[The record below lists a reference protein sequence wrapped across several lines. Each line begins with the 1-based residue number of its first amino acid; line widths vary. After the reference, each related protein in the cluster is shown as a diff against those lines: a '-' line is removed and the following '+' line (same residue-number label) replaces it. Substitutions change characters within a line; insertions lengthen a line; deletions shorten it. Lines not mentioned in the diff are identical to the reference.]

1 MPTTQPRKVGL
12 SALFKRLF
20 SRRLVRA
27 IEGFIE
33 DDMLT
38 YAAALSYQVFLSL
51 FPFLIFL
58 IALLG
63 SLRIPSFFDWL
74 LDQAQTVLP
83 VEAAGVVEQVVGQ
96 VRAQAGGGLVSFGVV
111 VALWSASA
119 AIRMTASALNN
130 AYDVEEERPVWKTYP
145 LSILYTV
152 LFAGMIV
159 GAATLML
166 IGPQVAEWIAQQVE
180 LGSVFVALWSWLR
193 IPVAVVLLM
202 FIVALVYYQLPNID
216 QPFRFITP
224 GSVLAVL
231 VWIAAS
237 FGFSYYVRDF
247 ASYGAIYGSLG
258 AVIVLLLYLFIS
270 AAVLLFGA
278 EVNAQIYYRFAEGT
292 DEEE

>member
-1 MPTTQPRKVGL
+1 
-12 SALFKRLF
+12 
-20 SRRLVRA
+20 LVKA

-63 SLRIPSFFDWL
+63 SLRIPGFFDWL

-145 LSILYTV
+145 LSIIYTV

-166 IGPQVAEWIAQQVE
+166 SGPQVAEWIAQQVE

-231 VWIAAS
+231 AWIAAS
-237 FGFSYYVRDF
+237 FGFSYYVRNF

-292 DEEE
+292 DEEG

>member
-1 MPTTQPRKVGL
+1 LPTTQPRKVGL

-63 SLRIPSFFDWL
+63 SLRIPGFFDWL

-145 LSILYTV
+145 LSIIYTV
-152 LFAGMIV
+152 LFAGMII

-166 IGPQVAEWIAQQVE
+166 I
-180 LGSVFVALWSWLR
+180 VAL
-193 IPVAVVLLM
+193 A
-202 FIVALVYYQLPNID
+202 YYQLPIID

-224 GSVLAVL
+224 GSALAVL

-270 AAVLLFGA
+270 AAVLLFGV
-278 EVNAQIYYRFAEGT
+278 EVNARIYYRFAEGT
-292 DEEE
+292 DEEG